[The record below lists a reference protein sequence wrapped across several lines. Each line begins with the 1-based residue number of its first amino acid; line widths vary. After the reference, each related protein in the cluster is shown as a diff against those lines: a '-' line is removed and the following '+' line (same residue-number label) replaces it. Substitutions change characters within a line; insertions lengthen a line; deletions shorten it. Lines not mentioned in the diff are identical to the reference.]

1 VKELRHVLTVEVKD
15 IELNEIAFSETE
27 ILLNI
32 SVDLI
37 SVDEKSSI
45 TQLVHYILQ
54 KYLEKNHEKLLSDL
68 EVKLAMTC
76 FTYLLFDVFDSESC
90 SDEEALD

>member
-1 VKELRHVLTVEVKD
+1 VKELRHVLIVEVKD
-15 IELNEIAFSETE
+15 IELDEIVFSETE

-45 TQLVHYILQ
+45 T
-54 KYLEKNHEKLLSDL
+54 
-68 EVKLAMTC
+68 
-76 FTYLLFDVFDSESC
+76 
-90 SDEEALD
+90 